1 MTAEVA
7 IINKN
12 AVALAADSA
21 VTLRDPNT
29 SKIYNTAN
37 KLFMLSKF
45 EPVGVMV
52 FGGAEFMSVPWET
65 VIKMY
70 RSQLGATA
78 FLKLSMY
85 AGDFFAFVENND
97 LLFPPERQ
105 KGHSRVAVS
114 SLFWRIKFEI
124 DEEVK
129 SAISKGPIGNAEVK
143 QICQARIGEYHKNWA
158 AVERLDSFSE
168 KFETSIL
175 DLYGDELRSAIA
187 VVFEK
192 LPIEDCTSQLRDLA
206 VFRIVKNF
214 WPESSGLVF
223 AGFGTADVF
232 PCVSSY
238 QVELLADKE
247 LRFVAT
253 PNLSNDM
260 NEGGG
265 ASIIPFAQAEIV
277 YRFIQGIDPD
287 YKEEMRKYLRTL
299 LTSEYPEKLIE
310 RFKHKL
316 TEDEQRSGLAELIKL
331 GRAIAEDFDS
341 EWSGL
346 ESKKYVGPVLD
357 IVSDLPKDDLA
368 AMAESLVNLTSFKR
382 RISREAETVGGPID
396 VAVISKGDGF
406 IWIKRKHYFNK
417 ELNPYYFAN
426 YYRKEDGQPKKNGGD
441 K

>member
-1 MTAEVA
+1 MTAEIA

-52 FGGAEFMSVPWET
+52 FGTAEFMSIPWET

-70 RSQLGATA
+70 RSQLAGRNFA
-78 FLKLSMY
+78 KLGMY
-85 AGDFFAFVENND
+85 GEDFFSFLEGND
-97 LLFPPERQ
+97 LLFPSEAQ
-105 KGHSRVAVS
+105 KGQFRGSVS
-114 SLFWRIKFEI
+114 NLFWRIRYEI
-124 DEEVK
+124 DEAVK
-129 SAISKGPIGNAEVK
+129 SAIAKGALDDAGVK
-143 QICQARIGEYHKNWA
+143 QICQEKIDEYHKSWA
-158 AVERLDSFSE
+158 AVDRLETFPE
-168 KFETSIL
+168 AFEDTLIN
-175 DLYGDELRSAIA
+175 DYGEELSAAITT
-187 VVFEK
+187 VFEK
-192 LPIEDCTSQLRDLA
+192 LPVEDRIDQLRELA
-206 VFRIVKNF
+206 AFRIVKNH
-214 WPESSGLVF
+214 WPDSSGLVI
-223 AGFGTADVF
+223 AGFGTHDVF
-232 PCVSSY
+232 PCVKSY
-238 QVELLADKE
+238 QLELLANKK

-260 NEGGG
+260 NESRG

-287 YKEEMRKYLRTL
+287 YKQEMRKYLRTL
-299 LTSEYPEKLIE
+299 LTSEYPEKLIS
-310 RFKHKL
+310 RFKDKL

-331 GRAIAEDFDS
+331 GRGISEDFDS
-341 EWSGL
+341 QWSEL

-357 IVSDLPKDDLA
+357 IVADLPKDDLA

-417 ELNPYYFAN
+417 DLNPYFFAN
-426 YYRKEDGQPKKNGGD
+426 YYRKEDGD
-441 K
+441 A